1 MKSLFLSI
9 FVALAAGTDVPV
21 VSDCL
26 LAAGTDVPV
35 VSDCLLAAG
44 TDVPGAKEKAN
55 APGTSVPAAQ
65 NKQEIITWDKTVH
78 NFGDVSVTDGPLTC
92 TFTFTNTGS
101 DSVSIFEVVSSC
113 GCTDVTWTKGS
124 IKPGEKGTI
133 SATYK
138 NEDGPMPFDK
148 TLTVYISGVK
158 RPVVLRLRG
167 VVHEKKK
174 SLAELYGDQKLG
186 TFGLKTRS
194 LKAGTLRQGLSVS
207 ESETV
212 ANLGRK
218 PLKVSFAD
226 VTPGLS
232 LSVNPNPIP
241 AGQTATLTVTVASAP
256 GIYGKHV
263 YRATPVLG
271 GEKASAPLEVTA
283 WTQENFATW
292 SDDARAKGAL
302 PYFDQST
309 FNVGV
314 VRDGRPVEVRFTLTN
329 RGKSALHFF
338 QADAEDPALELLEMS
353 DVAPGGK
360 GTLRFVLDPSKL
372 KKGETVIMIS
382 LTTNSPLRPLVN
394 LFVAGEIK

>member
-9 FVALAAGTDVPV
+9 FVALAAGADVPV

-26 LAAGTDVPV
+26 SAAG
-35 VSDCLLAAG
+35 A
-44 TDVPGAKEKAN
+44 DVPGALAFSL
-55 APGTSVPAAQ
+55 APGTSVPAAE
-65 NKQEIITWDKTVH
+65 NKIEWDKTVH

-314 VRDGRPVEVRFTLTN
+314 VRDGRPVEVRFSLTN

-338 QADAEDPALELLEMS
+338 QADAEDPALELLEMN

-360 GTLRFVLDPSKL
+360 GTLRFVLDPAKL

>member
-1 MKSLFLSI
+1 MKSVFLSILSLFL
-9 FVALAAGTDVPV
+9 AAG
-21 VSDCL
+21 SI
-26 LAAGTDVPV
+26 
-35 VSDCLLAAG
+35 S
-44 TDVPGAKEKAN
+44 
-55 APGTSVPAAQ
+55 
-65 NKQEIITWDKTVH
+65 WDKTVH
-78 NFGDVSVTDGPLTC
+78 NFGDVSVEDGPLSC
-92 TFTFTNTGS
+92 TFTLTNTGTEP
-101 DSVSIFEVVSSC
+101 VSIFEVVSSC

-124 IKPGEKGTI
+124 IKPGEKGTV

-174 SLAELYGDQKLG
+174 SLAQLYGDQKLG
-186 TFGLKTRS
+186 TFGVKTRAFQ
-194 LKAGTLRQGLSVS
+194 AGTLKQGLSVS

-212 ANLGRK
+212 ANLGQK
-218 PLKVSFAD
+218 PLKVDFAD
-226 VTPGLS
+226 VTPGLTLQVS
-232 LSVNPNPIP
+232 PNPIP
-241 AGQTATLTVTVASAP
+241 AGKTATMTFTVASAQN
-256 GIYGKHV
+256 IYGRNT
-263 YRATPVLG
+263 YRATPVLNG
-271 GEKASAPLEVTA
+271 QKASAPLEVTA
-283 WTQENFATW
+283 WTQENFSDW
-292 SDDARAKGAL
+292 SADARKKAAL

-309 FNVGV
+309 FNMGA
-314 VRDGRPVEVRFTLTN
+314 VRGTEPVEVRFSLTN
-329 RGKSALHFF
+329 RGKEVLHFF
-338 QADAEDPALELLEMS
+338 KADADSPALSLKEMT

>member
-1 MKSLFLSI
+1 M
-9 FVALAAGTDVPV
+9 
-21 VSDCL
+21 
-26 LAAGTDVPV
+26 
-35 VSDCLLAAG
+35 
-44 TDVPGAKEKAN
+44 E
-55 APGTSVPAAQ
+55 
-65 NKQEIITWDKTVH
+65 
-78 NFGDVSVTDGPLTC
+78 DGPLTC
-92 TFTFTNTGS
+92 TFTLTNNGP
-101 DSVSIFEVVSSC
+101 DPVSIFEVVSSC

-138 NEDGPMPFDK
+138 NEDGAMPFDK

-194 LKAGTLRQGLSVS
+194 FQAGTLKQGLSVS
-207 ESETV
+207 ETETV

-218 PLKVSFAD
+218 PLRVQFAD

-232 LSVNPNPIP
+232 LRVSPNPIP
-241 AGQTATLTVTVASAP
+241 AGQTATLTFTVASAQ
-256 GIYGKHV
+256 GVYGRTT

-283 WTQENFATW
+283 WTQENFSGW
-292 SDDARAKGAL
+292 SDDERRKGAL

-309 FNVGV
+309 CNVGV
-314 VRDGRPVEVRFTLTN
+314 VRDGRPVEVSFSLTN

-338 QADAEDPALELLEMS
+338 KADADNPALELREMP
-353 DVAPGGK
+353 DVAPGKK